1 MYKTLTVLRKPFNGR
16 DMKHPINGKVHLYF
30 VCSNIEFK
38 KEKSFYQEIKT
49 FLFVSAQ
56 RHDLSSYSRLWR
68 LNREKNGLRRLE
80 KYVL

>member
-16 DMKHPINGKVHLYF
+16 DMKHPINGKVRLYY

-38 KEKSFYQEIKT
+38 KVLVSIEIKT

-56 RHDLSSYSRLWR
+56 RHDLSSYSRLWL

>member
-16 DMKHPINGKVHLYF
+16 DMKHPINGKERQYY

-38 KEKSFYQEIKT
+38 KVLVSIEIKT